1 MLVERQHDQDRNG
14 RLVVALLAGEPVP
27 EPAPAR
33 RVRHG

>member
-1 MLVERQHDQDRNG
+1 VERQHDQDRNA